1 MKRLLII
8 LSLALV
14 AAACHQP
21 EYVKP
26 TAERQG
32 ITSLTAYFTFGPF
45 VDQEMAKLNID
56 NPEQTRFVIPVPY
69 YYPESSFDET
79 EIYMIKARITAE
91 LQPNCKIEPGLNV
104 LDLTEEN
111 EFTYTDAS
119 GNSRKIVITGTRV
132 HSAKAQL
139 LTFDLVEPAISGI
152 VDEAQHKVSLVSAD
166 DLSAAVAKVS
176 ISAHASISPD
186 PSEPH
191 DYNNGITF
199 TVTAANGVDK
209 TEYTVMKEVPEKI
222 DYGFNGSSVK
232 QLFNFDPV
240 SNLGLPPYNSVAYI
254 SMAVTGNF
262 LVVSTGD
269 GADEAGNL
277 LLCNHA
283 EGGETF
289 TIWTSAYVNE
299 APVEFYSFTNTSD
312 LPMGYKVKVI
322 GDITGNAQII
332 ATLEGIDG
340 ITSSSKFWSIKVEEG
355 NVVSTE
361 LVDASASGLV
371 WGSAPVNVTSMCAAS
386 VNPADGWFGA
396 CYDPN
401 VLTWVKADGTAGST
415 ASTGNGNSWGWNY
428 NCFDSKQFN
437 NATYLSGFIVSHFP
451 AWGIGPR
458 LYVYDITNPAAVSG
472 DFESTGALVMSNTNI
487 AWYQTGDYSVAAGD
501 VLIAPSVDGFML
513 YIYYYDHNSQVI
525 GGYSA
530 DCIKR

>member
-91 LQPNCKIEPGLNV
+91 LQPNCKIEPGLNI

-209 TEYTVMKEVPEKI
+209 TEYTVVKEVPEKI

-269 GADEAGNL
+269 GAPIYLNKLTGMKAGNLNTGAATVAGITSDEAGHL

-283 EGGETF
+283 QGGESF
-289 TIWTSAYVNE
+289 TIWTSAAVDE
-299 APVEFYSFTNTSD
+299 APVEYYSFTNTSD

-332 ATLEGIDG
+332 ATLKPTDRDKIPYHPAIYLD
-340 ITSSSKFWSIKVEEG
+340 IQLRMT
-355 NVVSTE
+355 VS
-361 LVDASASGLV
+361 DGLV
-371 WGSAPVNVTSMCAAS
+371 TFAYSRDGKSFQ
-386 VNPADGWFGA
+386 PAGTTFKMREGKWIGA
-396 CYDPN
+396 KIGLVAVEDN
-401 VLTWVKADGTAGST
+401 EKADCGLLDVDWFRVGS
-415 ASTGNGNSWGWNY
+415 
-428 NCFDSKQFN
+428 
-437 NATYLSGFIVSHFP
+437 L
-451 AWGIGPR
+451 R
-458 LYVYDITNPAAVSG
+458 
-472 DFESTGALVMSNTNI
+472 ESA
-487 AWYQTGDYSVAAGD
+487 
-501 VLIAPSVDGFML
+501 
-513 YIYYYDHNSQVI
+513 
-525 GGYSA
+525 
-530 DCIKR
+530 K